1 MDKTSSIIIYVLNL
15 LFVISTMYVLIINF
29 DKPLLFQGFIIGFM
43 DGIIVIFFLD
53 LINYIYKKR
62 NKEKNK
68 KIN

>member
-1 MDKTSSIIIYVLNL
+1 MNKTTIMVFVLNL

>member
-1 MDKTSSIIIYVLNL
+1 MNKTTIMVFVLNL

-29 DKPLLFQGFIIGFM
+29 DKPLLFEGFIIGFM